1 MRTDLPFFSKTAIIE
16 KNIDELLTDRATRSM
31 SKDALAKLPPSQ
43 ELETPR
49 VLRALVNAH
58 RHLAELKGVAKAIPN
73 EGILISTLSLQEA
86 QSSSEIENIITT
98 QDALYKEELQT
109 AISDPVAKEVAHYAT
124 ALRSGYDKVK
134 NQKVLS
140 LNTILE
146 VQETLEGN
154 RAGFRKTPGT
164 VLKNEQTGE
173 IVFEPPSPERI
184 GKYMSDLEQF
194 INTEQVL
201 DPLVCMALIHHQ
213 FETIHPFYDG
223 NGRTGRIINILY
235 LVLSGLL
242 DTPVLYLSRYINQTK
257 SEYYTKLQH
266 VRDSK
271 EWEAWLLYMLRGI
284 SSTASHTIGLIQ
296 EIQQLLLETKQ
307 EIRSNHKFYSQD
319 LINNLFR
326 HPYTKVAFLER
337 DLDVS
342 RATAT
347 RYLDALSQQGSLTKH
362 RHGKESYYINHKL
375 IDLLFNMPEFP

>member
-1 MRTDLPFFSKTAIIE
+1 MVQA
-16 KNIDELLTDRATRSM
+16 
-31 SKDALAKLPPSQ
+31 ALAKLPPTQ
-43 ELETPR
+43 ELETAR
-49 VLRALVNAH
+49 VLRALVDAH
-58 RHLAELKGVAKAIPN
+58 RHLAELKGVAKTIPN

-109 AISDPVAKEVAHYAT
+109 SISDPIAKEVAFYAT

-134 NQKVLS
+134 TQGALT

-164 VLKNEQTGE
+164 VLKNETTGE
-173 IVFEPPSPERI
+173 VVFEPPSPE
-184 GKYMSDLEQF
+184 KVPEYMSELEHF
-194 INTEQVL
+194 INSEPDL

-235 LVLSGLL
+235 LIMSGLL
-242 DTPVLYLSRYINQTK
+242 DTPILYLSRYINQTK
-257 SEYYTKLQH
+257 LEYYAELQKA
-266 VRDSK
+266 REES
-271 EWEAWLLYMLRGI
+271 EWETWLLYILKGI
-284 SSTASHTIGLIQ
+284 SATALHTIDLVQKIQSLLID
-296 EIQQLLLETKQ
+296 TKK
-307 EIRSNHKFYSQD
+307 EIRERHKFYSHD

-326 HPYTKVAFLER
+326 HPYTKVAFVKK
-337 DLDVS
+337 DLGVS

-347 RYLDALSQQGSLTKH
+347 RYLEALSDDGILQKSKLG
-362 RHGKESYYINHKL
+362 RESFYTNHALIN
-375 IDLLFNMPEFP
+375 LLFNMTDLKNQKK